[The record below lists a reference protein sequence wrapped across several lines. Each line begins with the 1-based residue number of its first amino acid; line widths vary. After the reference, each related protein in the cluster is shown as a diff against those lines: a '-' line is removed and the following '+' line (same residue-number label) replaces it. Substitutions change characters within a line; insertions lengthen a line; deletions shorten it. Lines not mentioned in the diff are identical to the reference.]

1 MRREERAFW
10 RVGRS
15 GGVVLACSVL
25 VELEGDLMKIDR
37 IRCVFLARR

>member
-15 GGVVLACSVL
+15 GGVVVL
-25 VELEGDLMKIDR
+25 VCGVWLSL
-37 IRCVFLARR
+37 RRGGI